1 MRPEWDSEQT
11 YDLALMPDAPRAAE
25 PSADLRDR
33 EDERAI
39 LDGLIEAA
47 RAGESAAL
55 VLWGEAGIGKTALLD
70 YLVASASGLRVI
82 RAVGVESEIELAF
95 AGLHQLCTPMLDY
108 VDRLPEPQR
117 ESLEIA
123 FGLLKGAPP
132 DLFLVGLAALSL
144 LSEVAEE
151 TPMLCVVDDAQW
163 LDRASARVLA
173 FVARRLFAD
182 PVALV
187 FAARELGEDLQ
198 GLPDLEIPGL
208 SDDHARALL
217 GPIVHLLSDE
227 RQIDRLI
234 IEMQGN
240 PLALVELP
248 RGLTATQWAGGL
260 GVAGGQTLS
269 RRIEE
274 SFMRRVAR
282 LSADARTLL
291 LVAAAEGT
299 GDALLVGRAAEQLG
313 VEISATAH
321 TTTDGLLEID
331 QHVTFR
337 HPLVRS
343 AIYRSATDERR
354 RTAHRALAEVTDQE
368 ANPDRRA
375 WHLAAAASG
384 PDEAIAVELERSA
397 GRAQARGGFGAASA
411 LLERSVAL
419 SGDSALR
426 TERMISA
433 TQARARA
440 GHFEPAL
447 RLLAA
452 AHTGAL
458 DDQQRAHLDLL
469 RAQIA
474 LYSRRSADAPTLFLQ
489 AARSVESLDPR
500 LARETYLDAWG
511 AAIAA
516 GRFAHGGSL
525 TDVSLAARAA
535 LSQSAPPRT
544 SDLLLDALVK
554 LALEGRR
561 AAAPALREAAF
572 HFAGDQATAEDSLRW
587 GALAGAAAAVLLDYE
602 TAVQLAQRC
611 VRNARD
617 SGALPVLVINLAILS
632 QYAALAGELDRAQ
645 QLLADAVSVT
655 EVTGTQFRL
664 NAVPVLAAFRGR
676 AEEDLDAIDLTLRD
690 ATAERLGLGV
700 QYGHWA
706 RSIVLNALG
715 RYEEALPS
723 AQDASEDVPA
733 LFVSGWALSEMVEA
747 AARTGRT
754 ELARTGVERLED
766 NARAGDTDW
775 GLGVATRSRALLSDD
790 ASAER
795 LYREAIERLGRTR
808 LRPELARSHLVYGE
822 WLRRQS
828 RRVDARGQLH
838 IAYGWF
844 AEMGM
849 EAFAERARGE
859 LLATGERVRKRTFA
873 TRDELTAQEHQV
885 AVLARDGLS
894 NPEIARRLFLSRRTV
909 EWHLR
914 KVYAKLGI
922 SARAELTEALP
933 GARSGLASG

>member
-1 MRPEWDSEQT
+1 
-11 YDLALMPDAPRAAE
+11 MPNTPRAAE
-25 PSADLRDR
+25 PPADLRDR
-33 EDERAI
+33 EDERAV
-39 LDGLIEAA
+39 LDGLIAAA
-47 RAGESAAL
+47 RAGESGAL

-70 YLVASASGLRVI
+70 YLVASASGLRVV

-95 AGLHQLCTPMLDY
+95 AGLHQLCTPMLDH

-123 FGLLKGAPP
+123 FGLVKGPPP
-132 DLFLVGLAALSL
+132 DLFFVGLAALSL
-144 LSEVAEE
+144 LSEAAEE
-151 TPMLCVVDDAQW
+151 QPVLCVVDDAQW

-187 FAARELGEDLQ
+187 FATRELTEDLQ
-198 GLPDLEIPGL
+198 GLPDLQIPGL
-208 SDDHARALL
+208 SDEHSRALL
-217 GPIVHLLSDE
+217 GPVVRLLSDE
-227 RQIDRLI
+227 RQIDRMIL
-234 IEMQGN
+234 EMQGN

-248 RGLTATQWAGGL
+248 RGLTATEWAGGL
-260 GVAGGQTLS
+260 GVVGSQPLS

-274 SFMRRVAR
+274 SFVRRVER
-282 LSADARTLL
+282 LSEEARILL
-291 LVAAAEGT
+291 LVAAAEPT
-299 GDALLVGRAAEQLG
+299 GDPLLVLRAAEQLG

-321 TTTDGLLEID
+321 RETDGLLGID

-343 AIYRSATDERR
+343 AIYRSAADEKRR
-354 RTAHRALAEVTDQE
+354 SAHRALAEVTDRE
-368 ANPDRRA
+368 SNPDQRA
-375 WHLAAAASG
+375 WHLAAAANG
-384 PDEAIAVELERSA
+384 PDEAIAAELGGSA
-397 GRAQARGGFGAASA
+397 GRAQARGGFGAAAA

-426 TERMISA
+426 TERRIGA
-433 TQARARA
+433 TQARVRA

-452 AHTGAL
+452 AQTGAL

-474 LYSRRSADAPTLFLQ
+474 LYSRRSADAPTLFLR
-489 AARSVESLDPR
+489 AARSMEPLDPT

-511 AAIAA
+511 AAMVA
-516 GRFAHGGSL
+516 GRFARGGNL
-525 TDVSLAARAA
+525 HDVSLAARAA
-535 LSQSAPPRT
+535 LSQVASQGS
-544 SDLLLDALVK
+544 SDLLLDGLTRLV
-554 LALEGRR
+554 LDGRR
-561 AAAPALREAAF
+561 NAAPILREAAS
-572 HFAGDQATAEDSLRW
+572 HFAGDQATAEESLRW
-587 GALAGAAAAVLLDYE
+587 GSFAGAAAAVLLDYG
-602 TAVQLAQRC
+602 TGAQLAARGA
-611 VRNARD
+611 RNAREA
-617 SGALPVLVINLAILS
+617 GALPVLVINLAILS
-632 QYAALAGELDRAQ
+632 QYAVLAGELDRAK
-645 QLLADAVSVT
+645 QLLADALSVA
-655 EVTGTQFRL
+655 EVIGAQFPL

-676 AEEDLDAIDLTLRD
+676 AGEDLDAIDVSLRN
-690 ATAERLGLGV
+690 ATAERQGLGV
-700 QYGHWA
+700 QNAHWA

-723 AQDASEDVPA
+723 AQDASEDMPA
-733 LFVSGWALSEMVEA
+733 LFLSGWALSEMVEA
-747 AARTGRT
+747 AARTGNT
-754 ELARTGVERLED
+754 QLARTAVARLED

-775 GLGVATRSRALLSDD
+775 GVGIATRSRALVSDE

-795 LYREAIERLGRTR
+795 LYCEAIDLLGRTP
-808 LRPELARSHLVYGE
+808 LRPELARSHLLYGE
-822 WLRRQS
+822 WLRRQF

-838 IAYGWF
+838 IAHELF

-859 LLATGERVRKRTFA
+859 LLATGERVRKRAFA

-914 KVYAKLGI
+914 NVYGKLGI
-922 SARAELTEALP
+922 SARAELAEALP
-933 GARSGLASG
+933 GAQSELASG